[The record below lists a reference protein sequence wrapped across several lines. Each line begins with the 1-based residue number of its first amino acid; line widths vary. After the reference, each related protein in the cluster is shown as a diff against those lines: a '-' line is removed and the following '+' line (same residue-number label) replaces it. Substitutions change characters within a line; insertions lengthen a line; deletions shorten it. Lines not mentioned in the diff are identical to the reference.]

1 MGVIIP
7 PILAPYAIASANL
20 IFTCGFC
27 VRKRAKGISKSVVVV
42 FDKKELNTPEVIL
55 KEKIIPLGVAGKS

>member
-1 MGVIIP
+1 
-7 PILAPYAIASANL
+7 
-20 IFTCGFC
+20 
-27 VRKRAKGISKSVVVV
+27 VVVV